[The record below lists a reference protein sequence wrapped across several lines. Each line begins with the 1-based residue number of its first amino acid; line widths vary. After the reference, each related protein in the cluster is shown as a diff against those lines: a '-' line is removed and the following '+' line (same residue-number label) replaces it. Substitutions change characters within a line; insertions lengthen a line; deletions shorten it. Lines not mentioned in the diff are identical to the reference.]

1 MFTEAGVFKVL
12 VREAFWATPPD
23 WRKEAGPD
31 DFDVVLDLVRVD
43 EPNEFDYWRGEISN
57 QYCKIRG
64 KTHLT
69 QREVTEENLLGVG
82 CETLAN
88 ITDLVDQEITIT
100 IKASKG
106 DKTHEDGTPYMNVY
120 LGGWA
125 PVKITGAEAKRRLQA
140 MCGSAKPAAEKPAAT
155 ARRPARAAAP
165 VASTSTP
172 FDDDDD
178 NIPF

>member
-125 PVKITGAEAKRRLQA
+125 PVKITAAEAKKRLQA
-140 MCGSAKPAAEKPAAT
+140 MCGTAEPATEKPAAV
-155 ARRPARAAAP
+155 RKPKP
-165 VASTSTP
+165 VAPAPDADP
-172 FDDDDD
+172 FEVEDDD